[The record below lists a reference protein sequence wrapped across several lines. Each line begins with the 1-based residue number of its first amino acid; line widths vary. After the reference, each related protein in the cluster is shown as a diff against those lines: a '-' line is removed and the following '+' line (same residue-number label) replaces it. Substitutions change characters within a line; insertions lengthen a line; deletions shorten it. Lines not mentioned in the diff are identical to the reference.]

1 MFERGKHGHELSA
14 TTSLGVLSRQLSSL
28 AYAGQRGCY
37 DHVWMHVENFSGSY
51 FPQMHNS
58 LEVFCQSC
66 VCVILTIHRNI
77 DIRC

>member
-37 DHVWMHVENFSGSY
+37 DHVWMRVENFSGSY
-51 FPQMHNS
+51 FPQTHNS
-58 LEVFCQSC
+58 LEVSIMCLCHTYHKQK
-66 VCVILTIHRNI
+66 H
-77 DIRC
+77 